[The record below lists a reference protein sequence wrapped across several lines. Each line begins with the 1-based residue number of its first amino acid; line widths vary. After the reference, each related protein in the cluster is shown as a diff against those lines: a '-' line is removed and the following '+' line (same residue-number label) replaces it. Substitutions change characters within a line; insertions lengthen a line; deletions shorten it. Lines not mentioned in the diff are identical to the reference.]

1 MKKLLLLFILL
12 ASMLFSF
19 NVEAK
24 EYSNED
30 SSRGIYANL
39 TSNLYYQNGK
49 VIGETKNNFTLFP
62 SEIEVRLT
70 LYMSYQYEA
79 DFSNMTYITSNY
91 IEDLNMGNTISVSA
105 NGIYDTYWYFDVYF
119 VIDGSKVNNNFYRAY
134 IDQYGNF
141 SLI

>member
-30 SSRGIYANL
+30 SYRGIYANL
-39 TSNLYYQNGK
+39 TSNLYYQDGQ

-62 SEIEVRLT
+62 SKIEVRLT